1 MSPRRLGDF
10 ALTSVVE
17 TERALFAFKREH
29 GLPRLAMSFAEG

>member
-17 TERALFAFKREH
+17 TERALFDT
-29 GLPRLAMSFAEG
+29 AMVFRTRPTTP